1 MQLRDEKCTRAK
13 VGQSVVAIALL
24 SLALLAASEPASQQE
39 PALVWEAPETCP
51 DERTIRA
58 RVEQLI
64 GRTLADDETVRVHAR
79 VEIAERPSVVLRVD
93 SASGSSE
100 RTITAVSCAELGEIA
115 AVVIAIAIDPAASLR
130 AEAEPEPAPP
140 PKPQPPPP
148 PPPREERA
156 PAAVAKPRPIAHR
169 GPMGTL
175 RVAAGV
181 SLGAVPGVT
190 AAIEAGGGVRWK
202 HARIDL
208 SAEHWLSQRAE
219 AAGSNA
225 AAIDVR
231 LTIARAQGCWV
242 PTAGRIVEL
251 PLCGGAAVGAAYA
264 RGSGVPQSRPHRVA
278 WAAAHVQAAVVLAP
292 IRRFAIGPFARL
304 QIPILRP
311 AFSLD
316 GYGVVHRTAKAGFVG
331 GVSIE
336 VRFP

>member
-1 MQLRDEKCTRAK
+1 MA
-13 VGQSVVAIALL
+13 AIALL
-24 SLALLAASEPASQQE
+24 SAALQLATIAPAQA
-39 PALVWEAPETCP
+39 PALTWEAPETCP
-51 DERTIRA
+51 DEPTIRA

-64 GRTLADDETVRVHAR
+64 GRPLADETETVRVHAH
-79 VEIAERPSVVLRVD
+79 VEIVDRPSVRLRVD
-93 SASGSSE
+93 SETGSAE
-100 RTITAVSCAELGEIA
+100 RTITAASCAELGEIA

-130 AEAEPEPAPP
+130 AEAAPEPAPP

-148 PPPREERA
+148 PPPREQAEPAPSTKPKKTERT
-156 PAAVAKPRPIAHR
+156 
-169 GPMGTL
+169 GPVGTL

-181 SLGAVPGVT
+181 GLGAVPGVT

-208 SAEHWLSQRAE
+208 SAEHWLSQRAD
-219 AAGSNA
+219 AAGSTN
-225 AAIDVR
+225 AAIDMR

-242 PTAGRIVEL
+242 PTAGPIVEF
-251 PLCGGAAVGAAYA
+251 PLCAGAAVGAAYA

-278 WAAAHVQAAVVLAP
+278 WAAAHLQAAVVFAP

-304 QIPILRP
+304 QLPFLRP

-331 GVSIE
+331 GLSIE